1 MLTILHRSEVPSV
14 QSESIGKGPANL
26 NELTPRSCAIC
37 GSNPAGRLSVR
48 MQMNPAM
55 AKASNPTHGRRLED
69 DTFAPPFLI
78 RAVFEFTKKISF
90 IYFLPLKKAFA
101 SV

>member
-1 MLTILHRSEVPSV
+1 
-14 QSESIGKGPANL
+14 
-26 NELTPRSCAIC
+26 
-37 GSNPAGRLSVR
+37 